1 MITTHLKIFASFSYR
16 VVTVAGN
23 SMILNATNAEFVIA
37 TIIEEANKGKIDL
50 NGFSSFWTFTKQQ
63 IYATLRS
70 VETELKPSE
79 LACEIV
85 AELAA
90 AKTRNFKCSAC
101 VCEYRN
107 SLLDDTVEQVQ
118 GALEFAKAQC
128 MNLYG
133 TDLSPYITEFM
144 DTEIL
149 PWSQENGCE
158 SVKTEKSISTIF
170 NSLSSDDTLCDLSA
184 IELNTPNEQIELNCG
199 MLFTCGTILVD
210 ATDFRIFS
218 ENIYIAH
225 GSTIKNVELPVAPD
239 GHNGMNFGE
248 DGEKGSTG
256 YPAFNMTI
264 EVNSLIRGSDNSFT
278 FTSQG
283 ML

>member
-1 MITTHLKIFASFSYR
+1 
-16 VVTVAGN
+16 
-23 SMILNATNAEFVIA
+23 MILNATNAEFVIA

-85 AELAA
+85 AELATE
-90 AKTRNFKCSAC
+90 KKRNFKCSAC

-184 IELNTPNEQIELNCG
+184 IDLNTPNEKIELNCG

-225 GSTIKNVELPVAPD
+225 GSTIKNVELAVAPD
-239 GHNGMNFGE
+239 GQDAVNFGE
-248 DGEKGSTG
+248 DGQKGSNG

-264 EVNSLIRGSDNSFT
+264 EANSLIRGSDNSFT
-278 FTSQG
+278 FTSKG
-283 ML
+283 RNNYLLMNSNVLIL